1 VVVVPEVV
9 VPEVQGVNFLGMSL
23 DSAAASAGSWVLLV
37 IGLVLLVATIL
48 FAYKYRKSRK
58 ISKSEGM
65 SMH

>member
-1 VVVVPEVV
+1 MV
-9 VPEVQGVNFLGMSL
+9 VPEVQNVDFLGIGL
-23 DSAAASAGSWVLLV
+23 DSAAATAASWVLLV

-58 ISKSEGM
+58 AMKSEGM

>member
-1 VVVVPEVV
+1 MVVVD
-9 VPEVQGVNFLGMSL
+9 PEVQSVDFLGMSV
-23 DSAAASAGSWVLLV
+23 DGAAASAGSWVLLV

-58 ISKSEGM
+58 ASKSVGM